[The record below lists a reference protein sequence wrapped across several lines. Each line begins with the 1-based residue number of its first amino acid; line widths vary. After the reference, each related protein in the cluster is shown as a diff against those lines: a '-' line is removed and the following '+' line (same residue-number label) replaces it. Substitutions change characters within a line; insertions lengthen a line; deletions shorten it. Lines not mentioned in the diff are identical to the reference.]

1 MQKMLS
7 EIYIDIVHVIKAVLN
22 VQCCYYSP
30 CYSVAVGRPY
40 NEQVE
45 KYFGDDRKL
54 YSDSTDGDC

>member
-1 MQKMLS
+1 MLS
-7 EIYIDIVHVIKAVLN
+7 EIHIDIVHVIKAILY

-45 KYFGDDRKL
+45 KYFRH
-54 YSDSTDGDC
+54 YSDFTDGDC